1 LFLLGTA
8 TGVAAQEDGRWST
21 GGHVKAQFND
31 IGFPDN
37 SIYRQWSGSSAQDYN
52 LESRLKFSY
61 RRDRWDFKADYQFIM
76 LNSDSLRLSSQ
87 LPSPAVP
94 GSGVISDDRR
104 WWDLTY
110 SVGDIDDTVFIHRLD
125 RLSAGFTTD
134 HTVWRFGRQA
144 ISWGNGLIFS
154 PMDIFNPFDPA
165 AVDKEY
171 KSGDDMLYGQYL
183 FDSGNDLQGVAVVRR
198 DPVTGDVEQ
207 EQSSVALKYHGF
219 IGMNEFDLLA
229 ARHYDDTV
237 LGLGGGLDVGGAV
250 VRGDLTWTD
259 TNTRSVFSA
268 VASLSYSWTWAGKNV
283 SGVLEYYYNGFGQA
297 DSAYSGAELAANP
310 DLLRRIARGEL
321 FTLARHYTAASA
333 MIEVTPLFRL
343 TPNLFVNLEDPSALV
358 QVVAQYDWRQNLQVL
373 AALNIPAGSG
383 GTEYGGIETPIDGL
397 YFSTDASLFAQL
409 AWYF

>member
-1 LFLLGTA
+1 
-8 TGVAAQEDGRWST
+8 
-21 GGHVKAQFND
+21 
-31 IGFPDN
+31 
-37 SIYRQWSGSSAQDYN
+37 
-52 LESRLKFSY
+52 
-61 RRDRWDFKADYQFIM
+61 M
-76 LNSDSLRLSSQ
+76 
-87 LPSPAVP
+87 
-94 GSGVISDDRR
+94 
-104 WWDLTY
+104 
-110 SVGDIDDTVFIHRLD
+110 
-125 RLSAGFTTD
+125 
-134 HTVWRFGRQA
+134 
-144 ISWGNGLIFS
+144 
-154 PMDIFNPFDPA
+154 
-165 AVDKEY
+165 
-171 KSGDDMLYGQYL
+171 
-183 FDSGNDLQGVAVVRR
+183 
-198 DPVTGDVEQ
+198 
-207 EQSSVALKYHGF
+207 ALKYHGF

-250 VRGDLTWTD
+250 VRGDLTWIDTD
-259 TNTRSVFSA
+259 TRSVFSA
-268 VASLSYSWTWAGKNV
+268 VASLSYSWTWGGKNV

-310 DLLRRIARGEL
+310 DLLRRIARSEL
-321 FTLARHYTAASA
+321 FTLARHYAAASA